1 MPTRNIEELRMGLK
15 APSFVQF
22 LYKKMIAEERVQQLA
37 REKVLELGGFLVSAK
52 VSGQN
57 IISVFVDKAVGI
69 SIKECLQISRHIE
82 NELDREIEDF
92 QLSVSSPGLT
102 NPFLVKE
109 QYQKNKGK
117 DIAVKLKNGKKVKGR
132 LLAFNDDITLE
143 TSKKVKGKKEKKTE
157 EIIISSKE
165 IKETKL
171 IIKI

>member
-1 MPTRNIEELRMGLK
+1 MGLK
-15 APSFVQF
+15 APSFIQF
-22 LYKKMIAEERVQQLA
+22 LHKRMIEEERVQQLA

-52 VSGQN
+52 VSEQN
-57 IISVFVDKAVGI
+57 VINVFVDKAVGI
-69 SIKECLQISRHIE
+69 SVRECLQISRYIE

-92 QLSVSSPGLT
+92 DLSVSSPGLT

-117 DIAVKLKNGKKVKGR
+117 DIIVKLKNGKKVRGK

-143 TSKKVKGKKEKKTE
+143 TSKKVKGKKEKKIE

-165 IKETKL
+165 IKETKI

>member
-1 MPTRNIEELRMGLK
+1 MGLK
-15 APSFVQF
+15 APSFIQV
-22 LYKKMIAEERVQQLA
+22 LHKKMIAEERVRQLA

-52 VSGQN
+52 VSEQN
-57 IISVFVDKAVGI
+57 VINVFVDKAVGI
-69 SIKECLQISRHIE
+69 SIRECLQISRYIE

-92 QLSVSSPGLT
+92 DLSVSSPGLT

-117 DIAVKLKNGKKVKGR
+117 DIIVKLKSGKKVRGK
-132 LLAFNDDITLE
+132 LLDFNDDITLE
-143 TSKKVKGKKEKKTE
+143 TGKKIKGKKEKKIE

>member
-1 MPTRNIEELRMGLK
+1 MGLK
-15 APSFVQF
+15 APSFIQF
-22 LYKKMIAEERVQQLA
+22 LHKKMIAEERVQKLA
-37 REKVLELGGFLVSAK
+37 REKALELGGFLVSAK

-57 IISVFVDKAVGI
+57 VINVFVDKAVGI
-69 SIKECLQISRHIE
+69 SVRECLQISRYIE

-92 QLSVSSPGLT
+92 DLSVSSPGLT

-117 DIAVKLKNGKKVKGR
+117 DIIVKLKNGKKVRGK

-143 TSKKVKGKKEKKTE
+143 TSKRVKGKKEKKIE

-165 IKETKL
+165 IKETKI

>member
-1 MPTRNIEELRMGLK
+1 MGLK
-15 APSFVQF
+15 APSFIQF
-22 LYKKMIAEERVQQLA
+22 LHKKMIAEERVQKLA

-52 VSGQN
+52 VSGKN
-57 IISVFVDKAVGI
+57 VISVFVDKAVGI
-69 SIKECLQISRHIE
+69 SVRECLQISRYIE

-92 QLSVSSPGLT
+92 DLSVSSPGLT

-117 DIAVKLKNGKKVKGR
+117 DIIVKLKSGEKVRGK

-143 TSKKVKGKKEKKTE
+143 TSKKVKGEKEKKIE

-165 IKETKL
+165 IQETKL

>member
-1 MPTRNIEELRMGLK
+1 MGLK
-15 APSFVQF
+15 APSFIQF
-22 LYKKMIAEERVQQLA
+22 LHNRMIEEERVQQLA

-52 VSGQN
+52 VSEQN
-57 IISVFVDKAVGI
+57 VINVFVDKEVGI
-69 SIKECLQISRHIE
+69 SVRECLQISRYIE

-92 QLSVSSPGLT
+92 DLSVSSPGLT

-117 DIAVKLKNGKKVKGR
+117 DIIVKLKNGKKVRGK

-143 TSKKVKGKKEKKTE
+143 TSKKVKGKKEKKIE

-165 IKETKL
+165 IKETKI

>member
-1 MPTRNIEELRMGLK
+1 M
-15 APSFVQF
+15 
-22 LYKKMIAEERVQQLA
+22 
-37 REKVLELGGFLVSAK
+37 
-52 VSGQN
+52 SGQN

-117 DIAVKLKNGKKVKGR
+117 NIIVKLKNGEKVRG
-132 LLAFNDDITLE
+132 
-143 TSKKVKGKKEKKTE
+143 
-157 EIIISSKE
+157 
-165 IKETKL
+165 
-171 IIKI
+171 

>member
-1 MPTRNIEELRMGLK
+1 MGLK
-15 APSFVQF
+15 APSFIQF
-22 LYKKMIAEERVQQLA
+22 LHKKMIAEERVQKLA

-52 VSGQN
+52 VSEQN
-57 IISVFVDKAVGI
+57 VINVFVDKAVGI
-69 SIKECLQISRHIE
+69 SVRECLQISRYIE

-92 QLSVSSPGLT
+92 DLSVSSPGLT

-117 DIAVKLKNGKKVKGR
+117 DIIVKLKNGKKVRGK

-143 TSKKVKGKKEKKTE
+143 TSKKVKGKKEKKIE

-165 IKETKL
+165 IKETKI

>member
-1 MPTRNIEELRMGLK
+1 MGLK
-15 APSFVQF
+15 APSFIKF
-22 LYKKMIAEERVQQLA
+22 LHKKMIAEERVQQLA

-57 IISVFVDKAVGI
+57 VITVFVDKAVGI
-69 SIKECLQISRHIE
+69 SVRECLQISRYIE

-92 QLSVSSPGLT
+92 DLSVSSPGLT

-109 QYQKNKGK
+109 QYKKNKGK
-117 DIAVKLKNGKKVKGR
+117 DIIVKLKNGKKVRGK

-143 TSKKVKGKKEKKTE
+143 KRKKAKGKKEKKIE
-157 EIIISSKE
+157 EIIISSKK
-165 IKETKL
+165 IKETKI

>member
-1 MPTRNIEELRMGLK
+1 MGLK
-15 APSFVQF
+15 APSFIQV
-22 LYKKMIAEERVQQLA
+22 LHKKMIAEERVQQLA
-37 REKVLELGGFLVSAK
+37 RKKVLELGGFLVSAK
-52 VSGQN
+52 VSEQN
-57 IISVFVDKAVGI
+57 VINVFVDKAVGI
-69 SIKECLQISRHIE
+69 SVRECLQISRYIE

-92 QLSVSSPGLT
+92 DLSVSSPGLT

-117 DIAVKLKNGKKVKGR
+117 DIIVKLKNGKKVRGK

-143 TSKKVKGKKEKKTE
+143 TSKKVKGKKEKKIE

-165 IKETKL
+165 IKETKI

>member
-1 MPTRNIEELRMGLK
+1 MGLK
-15 APSFVQF
+15 APSFIQF
-22 LYKKMIAEERVQQLA
+22 LHKKMIAEERVQKLA

-52 VSGQN
+52 VSGKN
-57 IISVFVDKAVGI
+57 VISVFVDKAVGI
-69 SIKECLQISRHIE
+69 SIRECLQISRYIE

-92 QLSVSSPGLT
+92 DLSVSSPGLT

-117 DIAVKLKNGKKVKGR
+117 DIIVKLKSGEKVRGK

-143 TSKKVKGKKEKKTE
+143 TSKKVKGEKEKKIE

>member
-1 MPTRNIEELRMGLK
+1 MGLK
-15 APSFVQF
+15 APSFIQF
-22 LYKKMIAEERVQQLA
+22 LHKKMIAEERVQKLA

-52 VSGQN
+52 VSGKN
-57 IISVFVDKAVGI
+57 VISVFVDKAVGI
-69 SIKECLQISRHIE
+69 SVRECLQISRYIE

-92 QLSVSSPGLT
+92 DLSVSSPGLT

-117 DIAVKLKNGKKVKGR
+117 DIIVKLKSGEKVRGK

-143 TSKKVKGKKEKKTE
+143 TSKKVKGKKEKKIE

>member
-1 MPTRNIEELRMGLK
+1 MGLK
-15 APSFVQF
+15 APSFIQF
-22 LYKKMIAEERVQQLA
+22 LHKKMIAEERVKKLA

-52 VSGQN
+52 VSGKN
-57 IISVFVDKAVGI
+57 VISVFVDKAVGI
-69 SIKECLQISRHIE
+69 SVRECLQISRYIE

-92 QLSVSSPGLT
+92 DLSVSSPGLT

-117 DIAVKLKNGKKVKGR
+117 DIIVKLKSGEKVRGK
-132 LLAFNDDITLE
+132 LLAFNDDITLQ
-143 TSKKVKGKKEKKTE
+143 TSKKVKGEKEKKIE

>member
-1 MPTRNIEELRMGLK
+1 MGLK
-15 APSFVQF
+15 APSFIQF
-22 LYKKMIAEERVQQLA
+22 LHKKMIAEERVQKLA
-37 REKVLELGGFLVSAK
+37 REKALELGGFLVSAK

-57 IISVFVDKAVGI
+57 VINVFVDKAVGI
-69 SIKECLQISRHIE
+69 SIRECLQISRYIE

-92 QLSVSSPGLT
+92 DLSVSSPGLT

-117 DIAVKLKNGKKVKGR
+117 DIIVKLKSGEKVRGK
-132 LLAFNDDITLE
+132 LLDFNDDITLE
-143 TSKKVKGKKEKKTE
+143 TGKKIKGKKEKKIE

-165 IKETKL
+165 IKETKI

>member
-1 MPTRNIEELRMGLK
+1 MGLK
-15 APSFVQF
+15 APSFIQF
-22 LYKKMIAEERVQQLA
+22 LHKKMIAEERVQKLA
-37 REKVLELGGFLVSAK
+37 REKALELGGFLVSAK

-57 IISVFVDKAVGI
+57 VINVFVDKAVGI
-69 SIKECLQISRHIE
+69 SIRECLQISRYIE

-92 QLSVSSPGLT
+92 DLSVSSPGLT

-117 DIAVKLKNGKKVKGR
+117 DIIVKLKSGKKVRGK
-132 LLAFNDDITLE
+132 LLDFNDDITLE
-143 TSKKVKGKKEKKTE
+143 TGKKVKGKKEKKIE
-157 EIIISSKE
+157 EIIISSKD

>member
-1 MPTRNIEELRMGLK
+1 MGLK
-15 APSFVQF
+15 APSFIQV
-22 LYKKMIAEERVQQLA
+22 LHKKMIAEERVQQLA

-52 VSGQN
+52 VSEQN
-57 IISVFVDKAVGI
+57 VINVFVDKTVGI
-69 SIKECLQISRHIE
+69 SVRECLQISRYIE

-92 QLSVSSPGLT
+92 DLSVSSPGLT

-117 DIAVKLKNGKKVKGR
+117 DIIVKLKSGKKVRGK
-132 LLAFNDDITLE
+132 LLDFNDDITLE
-143 TSKKVKGKKEKKTE
+143 TGKKVKGKKEKKIE

>member
-1 MPTRNIEELRMGLK
+1 MGLK
-15 APSFVQF
+15 APSFIHV
-22 LYKKMIAEERVQQLA
+22 LHKKMITEERVQQLA
-37 REKVLELGGFLVSAK
+37 RKKVLELGGFLVSAK

-57 IISVFVDKAVGI
+57 VINVFVDKAVGI
-69 SIKECLQISRHIE
+69 SIRECLQISRHIE

-117 DIAVKLKNGKKVKGR
+117 DIIVKLKNGKKVRGK
-132 LLAFNDDITLE
+132 LLSFNDDVTLE
-143 TSKKVKGKKEKKTE
+143 TRKKVKGEKEKKIE

>member
-1 MPTRNIEELRMGLK
+1 MGLK
-15 APSFVQF
+15 APSFIQF
-22 LYKKMIAEERVQQLA
+22 LHKKMIAEERVQKLA
-37 REKVLELGGFLVSAK
+37 REKALELGGFLVSAK

-57 IISVFVDKAVGI
+57 VINVFVDKAVGI
-69 SIKECLQISRHIE
+69 SVRECLQISRYIE

-92 QLSVSSPGLT
+92 DLSVSSPGLT

-117 DIAVKLKNGKKVKGR
+117 DIIVKLKSGEKVRGK
-132 LLAFNDDITLE
+132 LLDFNDDITLE
-143 TSKKVKGKKEKKTE
+143 TGKKVKGKKEKKIE

>member
-1 MPTRNIEELRMGLK
+1 
-15 APSFVQF
+15 
-22 LYKKMIAEERVQQLA
+22 MITEERVQQLA
-37 REKVLELGGFLVSAK
+37 RKKVLELGGFLVSAK

-57 IISVFVDKAVGI
+57 VINVFVDKAVGI
-69 SIKECLQISRHIE
+69 SIRECLQISRHIE

-117 DIAVKLKNGKKVKGR
+117 DIIVKLKNGKKVRGK
-132 LLAFNDDITLE
+132 LLSFNDDVTLE
-143 TSKKVKGKKEKKTE
+143 TRKKVKGEKEKEIE

>member
-1 MPTRNIEELRMGLK
+1 MGLK
-15 APSFVQF
+15 APSFIQF
-22 LYKKMIAEERVQQLA
+22 LYKKMIEEERVQQLA

-52 VSGQN
+52 VSEQN
-57 IISVFVDKAVGI
+57 VINVFVDKAVGI
-69 SIKECLQISRHIE
+69 SIRECLQISRYIE

-92 QLSVSSPGLT
+92 DLSVSSPGLT

-117 DIAVKLKNGKKVKGR
+117 DIIVKLKNGKKVRGK

-143 TSKKVKGKKEKKTE
+143 TSKKVKGKKEKKIE

-165 IKETKL
+165 KKETKI

>member
-1 MPTRNIEELRMGLK
+1 MGLK
-15 APSFVQF
+15 APSFIHV
-22 LYKKMIAEERVQQLA
+22 LHKKMITEERVQQLA
-37 REKVLELGGFLVSAK
+37 RKKVLELGGFLVSAK

-57 IISVFVDKAVGI
+57 VINVFVDKAVGI
-69 SIKECLQISRHIE
+69 SIRECLQISRHIE

-117 DIAVKLKNGKKVKGR
+117 DIIVKLKNGKKVRGK
-132 LLAFNDDITLE
+132 LLSFNDDVTLE
-143 TSKKVKGKKEKKTE
+143 TRKKVKGEKEKEIE

>member
-1 MPTRNIEELRMGLK
+1 MGLK
-15 APSFVQF
+15 APSFIQF
-22 LYKKMIAEERVQQLA
+22 LHKKMIAEERVQKLA
-37 REKVLELGGFLVSAK
+37 REKALELGGFLVSAK

-57 IISVFVDKAVGI
+57 VINVFVDKAVGI
-69 SIKECLQISRHIE
+69 SIRECLQISRYIE

-92 QLSVSSPGLT
+92 DLSVSSPGLT

-117 DIAVKLKNGKKVKGR
+117 DIIVKLKSGEKVRGK
-132 LLAFNDDITLE
+132 LLDFNDDITLE
-143 TSKKVKGKKEKKTE
+143 TGKKVKGKKEKKIE

>member
-1 MPTRNIEELRMGLK
+1 MGLK
-15 APSFVQF
+15 APSFIQF
-22 LYKKMIAEERVQQLA
+22 LHKKMIAEERVQKLA
-37 REKVLELGGFLVSAK
+37 REKALELGGFLVSAK

-57 IISVFVDKAVGI
+57 VINVFVDKAVGI
-69 SIKECLQISRHIE
+69 SIRECLQISRYIE

-92 QLSVSSPGLT
+92 DLSVSSPGLT

-117 DIAVKLKNGKKVKGR
+117 DIIVKLKSGEKVRGK
-132 LLAFNDDITLE
+132 LLDFNDDITLE
-143 TSKKVKGKKEKKTE
+143 TGKKIKGKKEKKIE